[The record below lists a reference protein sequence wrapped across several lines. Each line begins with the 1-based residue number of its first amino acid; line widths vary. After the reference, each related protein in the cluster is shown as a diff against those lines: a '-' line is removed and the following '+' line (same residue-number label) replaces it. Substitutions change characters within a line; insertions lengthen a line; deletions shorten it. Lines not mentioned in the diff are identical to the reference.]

1 MQSAV
6 LTASIGP
13 APAGTGT
20 PGGANPILMAPGNSG
35 PAIPVR
41 PAPASRNGPTVSGG
55 IGVSVPFDPV
65 NGFGAP
71 SPSGTIT
78 VTPPP
83 TIGGVSTGGSVPLS
97 IGPLLNALGSPAPV
111 PSPSLPAVSPRTFE
125 LDPMPQFN
133 QFNDPIYQGLIKAL
147 GNQAT
152 PVPAFELPQLP
163 TIEQV
168 FPSGPNQLRGDLNQ
182 PGQLPSGSVAVASAD
197 PAQAFLNAFG
207 NSPEIAAS
215 LTPQGQPG
223 DSNTQVAS
231 LTPQGIP
238 GYGLPP
244 GVFSGV
250 TNPDTGQ
257 PAIQF
262 TPLGSGPQITFPDG
276 VAVPASSLQNVFAP
290 VMTPGGAGVLLL
302 PAGPG
307 VSGDVPGAGAIAP
320 ATNGTSI
327 QIPTQDIINETR
339 GLGLSPDAPPAP
351 APASPQNQATPPSQ
365 VGDQGPQAPA
375 VAAAPTVTSAPDQA
389 AAPGAQAAASV
400 PDPAAPP
407 AVTPDPAPPS
417 AVTPDPA
424 TPPASDPAPPPV
436 SDPAPPPVS
445 DPAPPPAPVMVAVTD
460 FSGTQAGPTGFA
472 TG

>member
-1 MQSAV
+1 
-6 LTASIGP
+6 
-13 APAGTGT
+13 
-20 PGGANPILMAPGNSG
+20 MAPGNSG
-35 PAIPVR
+35 PAIPVG
-41 PAPASRNGPTVSGG
+41 PAPASRNGPTGSGG

-71 SPSGTIT
+71 SPSGTIF

-97 IGPLLNALGSPAPV
+97 IGPLLNSLGSPAPV

-133 QFNDPIYQGLIKAL
+133 QFNDPIYQGLIKAI

-152 PVPAFELPQLP
+152 PYPAFELPQLP

-168 FPSGPNQLRGDLNQ
+168 FPSGQNQIRGDLNQ
-182 PGQLPSGSVAVASAD
+182 PGQLPPGSVAVASAD

-290 VMTPGGAGVLLL
+290 VMTPGGAGVMLL

-307 VSGDVPGAGAIAP
+307 VSGDLPGAGAIAP
-320 ATNGTSI
+320 STAGTNI
-327 QIPTQDIINETR
+327 QIPAQDIINESR

-407 AVTPDPAPPS
+407 AVIPDPAPPS

>member
-1 MQSAV
+1 MPSGGAAGTVGTSPGAGGVQSAV

-20 PGGANPILMAPGNSG
+20 PGGASPIPMALGNSG
-35 PAIPVR
+35 PAIPVG

-71 SPSGTIT
+71 SPSGTIF

-97 IGPLLNALGSPAPV
+97 IGPLLNSLGSPAPV

-133 QFNDPIYQGLIKAL
+133 QFNDPIYQGLINAI

-152 PVPAFELPQLP
+152 PYPAFEPPQLP

-168 FPSGPNQLRGDLNQ
+168 FPSGQNQIRGDLNQ

-276 VAVPASSLQNVFAP
+276 VAVPASNLQNVFAP
-290 VMTPGGAGVLLL
+290 VMTPGGAGVMLL

-307 VSGDVPGAGAIAP
+307 VSGDVPGGRCYRARH
-320 ATNGTSI
+320 
-327 QIPTQDIINETR
+327 DREH
-339 GLGLSPDAPPAP
+339 
-351 APASPQNQATPPSQ
+351 
-365 VGDQGPQAPA
+365 
-375 VAAAPTVTSAPDQA
+375 
-389 AAPGAQAAASV
+389 
-400 PDPAAPP
+400 PDP
-407 AVTPDPAPPS
+407 
-417 AVTPDPA
+417 
-424 TPPASDPAPPPV
+424 
-436 SDPAPPPVS
+436 
-445 DPAPPPAPVMVAVTD
+445 
-460 FSGTQAGPTGFA
+460 GTGHHQ
-472 TG
+472 